1 MVDMEMMIGEGEE
14 KVITLEE
21 HVSELDEELARVILK
36 IAELSKI
43 VRRELPHRLGKA
55 STWNVSGEEQTKI
68 DVWANELFT
77 EGLMSTGLIN
87 QLASEETPEAIENKE
102 GTGAFN
108 ITLDPLDG
116 SSNIE
121 SNNLFGVICG
131 IYDARHE
138 LPAMGRNLRA
148 ALTILYGPLTTM
160 VYCARKGV
168 HEFVKGRKERFE
180 DVYALINENLKIP
193 SKGKVY
199 GVPSNREMWLPEFR
213 HFIAL
218 LERENYAL
226 RYGGSFIGDVNQV
239 LHKGGF
245 FAYPAYLD
253 RPHGKL
259 RLQFE
264 ANPMS
269 FIIEGAGGKSS
280 VGRGSILDVKP
291 TALHQRIPVYLGS
304 KELIDQME
312 TLFAKCRDA
321 RLYY

>member
-1 MVDMEMMIGEGEE
+1 
-14 KVITLEE
+14 
-21 HVSELDEELARVILK
+21 
-36 IAELSKI
+36 
-43 VRRELPHRLGKA
+43 
-55 STWNVSGEEQTKI
+55 
-68 DVWANELFT
+68 
-77 EGLMSTGLIN
+77 
-87 QLASEETPEAIENKE
+87 
-102 GTGAFN
+102 N

-131 IYDARHE
+131 IYDAKDS
-138 LPAMGRNLRA
+138 LPAMGRNMIA
-148 ALTILYGPLTTM
+148 AINILYGPLTTLIYRM
-160 VYCARKGV
+160 QDSGV
-168 HEFVKGRKERFE
+168 FEFVKGRTGDYRDSYF
-180 DVYALINENLKIP
+180 LINENVEVP
-193 SKGKVY
+193 PHGKVY

-213 HFIAL
+213 YFITL

-245 FAYPAYLD
+245 FAYPAYLY

-259 RLQFE
+259 ILQFE

-269 FIIEGAGGKSS
+269 FIVEGAGGKSS
-280 VGRGSILDVKP
+280 VGAGSILDVTP
-291 TALHQRIPVYLGS
+291 TALHQRVPVYLGS

-312 TLFAKCRDA
+312 TLFTKCRDA